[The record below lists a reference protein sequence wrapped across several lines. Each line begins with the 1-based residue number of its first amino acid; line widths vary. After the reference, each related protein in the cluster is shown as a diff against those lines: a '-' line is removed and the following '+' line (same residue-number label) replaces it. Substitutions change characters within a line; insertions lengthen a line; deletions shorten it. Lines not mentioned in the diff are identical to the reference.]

1 MMGLGGIG
9 GSGSSNNIQSSL
21 YGYNLQQ
28 QQYNPSTALGD
39 FNSSS
44 SNSYLFPPSAAELY
58 QQQGRAASPVPV
70 PTSTSTSTTLAGI
83 GGGGGGGGSFEWTPQ
98 SQSILNKTYS
108 ASHLHASPSP
118 AFGDRDRDNGA
129 ASAAPAGGTGILAIP
144 NRDRDRDRDSSM
156 HLLASTP
163 PDCPVLLRLCDDT
176 YVPTQPWPVDA
187 ARDPSYC
194 AAVVA
199 QLQHFGGWTSVSKL
213 RGFLRNRIS
222 AVDNIKSVPLK
233 AMLTAYPHL
242 FSLESNFVY
251 LNPPNPSSLTA
262 ATDTIPGSHF
272 S

>member
-1 MMGLGGIG
+1 
-9 GSGSSNNIQSSL
+9 
-21 YGYNLQQ
+21 
-28 QQYNPSTALGD
+28 
-39 FNSSS
+39 
-44 SNSYLFPPSAAELY
+44 
-58 QQQGRAASPVPV
+58 
-70 PTSTSTSTTLAGI
+70 
-83 GGGGGGGGSFEWTPQ
+83 
-98 SQSILNKTYS
+98 
-108 ASHLHASPSP
+108 
-118 AFGDRDRDNGA
+118 
-129 ASAAPAGGTGILAIP
+129 
-144 NRDRDRDRDSSM
+144 M

-187 ARDPSYC
+187 ARDPPYC

-233 AMLTAYPHL
+233 AMLTAYPLL

-251 LNPPNPSSLTA
+251 LNPSNPSSLTA
-262 ATDTIPGSHF
+262 ATGTIPDSHF